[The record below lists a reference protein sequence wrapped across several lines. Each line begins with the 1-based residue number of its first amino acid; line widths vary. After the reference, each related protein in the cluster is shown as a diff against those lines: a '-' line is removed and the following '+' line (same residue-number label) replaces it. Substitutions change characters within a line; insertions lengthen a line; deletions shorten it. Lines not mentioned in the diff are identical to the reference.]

1 MEKSSGKYL
10 SQKAFEIGYAIFRVS
25 QALPGQSLAHYLE
38 NRVLDM
44 VDAILV
50 GEYRRASSS
59 SGSLEYL
66 IRLGMEAGIINQKT
80 SQVIISELNW
90 LNTAI
95 AGLDNLVK
103 ATEIDLGSIFSE
115 PDSRANTEDVPSS
128 SEVPASPL
136 KNKFHQIEEF
146 ESGNISNAE
155 ISGNPAKHLPAFVSE
170 QRHSLIVDKVRDLG
184 YCRLKDLQD
193 LLPGVSERT
202 VRYDLQKLLGEGLI
216 ERIGNGG
223 PSTFY
228 RLKREVV

>member
-1 MEKSSGKYL
+1 MEKLSGKYL

-25 QALPGQSLAHYLE
+25 RALPGQSLAHYLE

-44 VDAILV
+44 VDAVLV
-50 GEYRRASSS
+50 GEYYRASLS

-66 IRLGMEAGIINQKT
+66 IRLGAEAGVVNQKT
-80 SQVIISELNW
+80 GQVVISELSW

-95 AGLDNLVK
+95 AGLDNSAK
-103 ATEIDLGSIFSE
+103 STEIDLGNIFSE
-115 PDSRANTEDVPSS
+115 PDLRTNEDILSS
-128 SEVPASPL
+128 KAVSVSNP
-136 KNKFHQIEEF
+136 KDKFYESDES
-146 ESGNISNAE
+146 ESGNIGNTDV
-155 ISGNPAKHLPAFVSE
+155 SGNSAKHLPVYVSE

-228 RLKREVV
+228 RLKREVA